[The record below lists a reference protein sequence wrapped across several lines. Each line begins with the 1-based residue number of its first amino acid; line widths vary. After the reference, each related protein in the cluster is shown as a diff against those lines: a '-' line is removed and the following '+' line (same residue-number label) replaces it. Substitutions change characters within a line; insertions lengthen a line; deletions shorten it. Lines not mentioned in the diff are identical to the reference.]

1 MKRSEAARYARW
13 SALAAVVLA
22 GITGAIYLQRQWVAH
37 VEIKRAPP
45 PLTEDKERQ
54 SIGLTL
60 SKNEGDRTIFTV
72 QASKSTDFKGKDI
85 SLLEDVKITV
95 FGKMGDRHDVIH
107 TRSCNYSKSDGG
119 IQCGGDVQ
127 MDLQSA
133 LDAER
138 AKHHAGA
145 QANVIHVETSGVTFE
160 KATGQAQTVQ
170 HVTFTFGNG
179 DGEGTGAVYFSETG
193 LLRLTKDVR
202 ITIRPMEPSG
212 TPEKDR
218 QSAGAARVQPSPMG
232 RQPITKEVVLHG
244 SSLEMGK
251 RTGKVLLF
259 GPATATTETQEL
271 TSGEMTALLDEQQRA
286 KTLLALPGSL
296 AQEPELTVQGAKG
309 AQKLRAD
316 QMQADLTVEG
326 WVRSVE
332 AEGDLQGSSTEGE
345 MQADSGVVEMWP
357 KVNQARLVTLRGN
370 VRVDGH
376 DPKTGLSR
384 KLRTNALQLTFSGG
398 APDEQSQL
406 QHAETLERGTMEW
419 SDAGGAQSVLSADK
433 LAADFGA
440 AGKVRHI
447 VGTGNVETQREL
459 PGKPTQTATAATG
472 DVQLDATGGWTQM
485 TLHDNVH
492 LKQGT
497 QSAEA
502 QQAVFVRTAQTA
514 VLTGQAVARDES
526 SETRASKLT
535 FHQDSGDVEAEGRVR
550 STDLGEKKASIE
562 LSPAPANV
570 TAERMSANTKTGRAL
585 YTGHARMW
593 QGPSVLEA
601 KSIELLRETRE
612 LHAKGAVRA
621 VFPQQ
626 GSDNASSGSPKTDA
640 GTSVTKRDSVGA
652 GATGS
657 PDAGPA
663 NTKQPANWHIV
674 CGTLTY
680 WDAENRAHLEQNV
693 VAQSAD
699 ERMRAP
705 VLELYFT
712 RAADAKPGSE
722 GTAQISR
729 AVGTGGVVVEQGDR
743 KGTAERGV
751 YTAEDSKFVLNGGTP
766 TLYDVTEGST
776 IGRELTFNMADDTII
791 VDSGNGMRTLT
802 KHRVQK

>member
-1 MKRSEAARYARW
+1 MKRSEAARYARR
-13 SALAAVVLA
+13 SALAALVLA
-22 GITGAIYLQRQWVAH
+22 LITGGIYLERQWVAH

-107 TRSCNYSKSDGG
+107 TQSCNYAKANGG
-119 IQCGGDVQ
+119 IQCDGNVQ

-133 LDAER
+133 ADAER
-138 AKHHAGA
+138 AKHHAEA
-145 QANVIHVETSGVTFE
+145 QGNVIHVETRGVTFE
-160 KATGQAQTVQ
+160 KSTGRAQTVQ
-170 HVTFTFGNG
+170 PVKFTFANG
-179 DGEGTGAVYFSETG
+179 DGEGTGAVYFSDEG
-193 LLRLTKDVR
+193 MLRLTKDVR
-202 ITIRPMEPSG
+202 ITIRTTEVPKTAER
-212 TPEKDR
+212 DR
-218 QSAGAARVQPSPMG
+218 QGVPAK
-232 RQPITKEVVLHG
+232 TKEVVLHG
-244 SSLEMGK
+244 TSLEMGK
-251 RTGKVLLF
+251 QTRKVLLF
-259 GPATATTETQEL
+259 GPATASTEAQQL
-271 TSGEMTALLDEQQRA
+271 TAGEITALLDQQFRA
-286 KTLLALPGSL
+286 QTLLAVPGSL
-296 AQEPELTVQGAKG
+296 NQRPELTAQGVKG
-309 AQKLRAD
+309 AEKLRAD
-316 QMQADLTVEG
+316 EMKADLSVEG
-326 WVRSVE
+326 WVRSAE
-332 AEGDLQGSSTEGE
+332 ADGNLQGSSAEGE
-345 MQADSGVVEMWP
+345 MQADSGTVEMWP
-357 KVNQARLVTLRGN
+357 KVNQAHLVTLRGN

-376 DPKTGLSR
+376 DLKTGLSR
-384 KLRTNALQLTFSGG
+384 KLRTNALQMTFSGG
-398 APDEQSQL
+398 APGERNQL

-419 SDAGGAQSVLSADK
+419 GDAGGAQSALSADK
-433 LAADFGA
+433 LTADFGA
-440 AGKVRHI
+440 AGKVRHV

-459 PGKPTQTATAATG
+459 QGKPTQTAAAASG

-485 TLHDNVH
+485 TLRDNVR
-492 LKQGT
+492 LKQGG

-502 QQAVFVRTAQTA
+502 QQAVFVRAAQTA

-526 SETRASKLT
+526 SETRASKIT

-562 LSPAPANV
+562 LSPAPANI
-570 TAERMSANTKTGRAL
+570 TAERMSGNTKTGRAL

-601 KSIELLRETRE
+601 KSIELFRDTRE
-612 LHAKGAVRA
+612 LHANGDVRA

-626 GSDNASSGSPKTDA
+626 DDSGAEVPRNTSAQAGVPVPQSQQDASA
-640 GTSVTKRDSVGA
+640 TKG
-652 GATGS
+652 G
-657 PDAGPA
+657 GPP
-663 NTKQPANWHIV
+663 TTPKQPANWHIT
-674 CGTLTY
+674 CGKLTY

-699 ERMRAP
+699 ARMRAP

-712 RAADAKPGSE
+712 RAADAKPGSDD

-729 AVGTGGVVVEQGDR
+729 AVGTGGVVVEQADR

-751 YTAEDSKFVLNGGTP
+751 YTAEDSKFVLSGGTP
-766 TLYDVTEGST
+766 TLFDVTEGST
-776 IGRELTFNMADDTII
+776 TGRELTFNIADDTII